1 MSLTDEDRRMAA
13 SETDDNPLITTSTEG
28 AFPAVP
34 GDGQVLN
41 EEEATFQGVE
51 IPVSEWA
58 WTPAIP
64 TNSDTYTPVPVSVDW
79 GTTPS
84 TPPDATEPK
93 PSLWDTIRP
102 LLRETVETLIL
113 TAIIFVLIRSVAQN
127 FRIEGYSME
136 PNFHDGQYLIVNK
149 ISYHLHDLER
159 GDVIVFQY
167 PRAPKRDFIKR
178 VIGLPGEKVE
188 IRRGTVYVND
198 EQMKEPYDPNP
209 GTYSWGPQ
217 TVPEGE
223 YFVLGDN
230 RNNSSDSHT
239 WGMLP
244 RGNVVGKAWGIYW
257 PPSTW
262 GLVQYLRPSL
272 AAVQ

>member
-1 MSLTDEDRRMAA
+1 MAA
-13 SETDDNPLITTSTEG
+13 SESGDDPFMTTSEEET
-28 AFPAVP
+28 FPAIP

-41 EEEATFQGVE
+41 EEESTFRGAE
-51 IPVSEWA
+51 IPGSEWA
-58 WTPAIP
+58 WTPAISANP
-64 TNSDTYTPVPVSVDW
+64 DAYTPVPATVDW
-79 GTTPS
+79 GATSPI
-84 TPPDATEPK
+84 PPEVTQPK
-93 PSLWDTIRP
+93 PSLWDTVRP

-113 TAIIFVLIRSVAQN
+113 TAIIFILIRSVAQN

-136 PNFHDGQYLIVNK
+136 PNFHDGQYLIVDK
-149 ISYHLHDLER
+149 ISYRLHELER
-159 GDVIVFQY
+159 GDVIVFKY

-178 VIGLPGEKVE
+178 VVGLSGEKVE
-188 IRRGTVYVND
+188 IRRGTVFIND
-198 EQMKEPYDPNP
+198 KRMSEPYGPNP

-223 YFVLGDN
+223 FFVLGDN

-272 AAVQ
+272 AAGQ